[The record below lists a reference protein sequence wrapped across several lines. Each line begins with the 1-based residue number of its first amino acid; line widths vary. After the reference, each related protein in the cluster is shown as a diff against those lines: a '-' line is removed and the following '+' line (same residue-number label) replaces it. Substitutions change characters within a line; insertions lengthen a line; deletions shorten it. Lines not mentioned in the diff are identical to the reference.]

1 MSAHTY
7 HAHRQLPESLPS
19 PVHSSV
25 IAAALGMRARKFS
38 FVDDD
43 GEAELLAPVE
53 VEEAAAAAAAAAVA
67 PAEPSP
73 SSRVQQQQQPNGTFI
88 DGAVILFTAIGSFPA
103 LSLPWAVSTMT
114 MGPGVAAVVLCGVAT
129 AGYSCWL
136 VSYLVGHR
144 PAPPSAKKKKEEE
157 AEEEGAAA
165 DDADEGICGIKEEEG
180 SSEAAAAAAAA
191 ARAAADKDG
200 GNGKSKDSSSSL
212 SDFRH
217 ARYHDMVAAILG
229 HRTASLFVTP
239 IQVVVCFGICVAA
252 MLIGGTS
259 LKALSKLLRPQSP
272 SSSPSSSS
280 SSSPLTLSQWIAV
293 FAAFQTSSAFV
304 PSLAS
309 SVAVAVGGSVA
320 FLLYWGLATAYSA
333 VAGVRLQQ
341 QQQPLPADFYSL
353 AGATP
358 AERAFAAL
366 SGLGVALFAWSNAFA
381 PEVQS
386 TLREP
391 HGRTMRQS
399 TALAFGLL
407 SACYAVIGGLGYWA
421 FGKGS
426 DVVVLLNM
434 EPVSRGGVGTEGA
447 FQAPPAALAVAWVSV
462 VVNLYA
468 LFAVYAFPVY
478 ECLDAFVARR
488 VADGTRRRRSRR
500 STTGEAAAAAARES
514 EGGGKNNGVA
524 PPPRPPS
531 PPPPPAAAAPSLVTA
546 VAARAAGRILFCGC
560 CALIAAALPFFGDI
574 AAVLGVLSLALDFI
588 LPCVMFHRVKGG
600 RLGRL
605 AVSGLVATS
614 GFYVLLGGAVLVAAL
629 RSLFINAHTYKLF
642 ADM

>member
-1 MSAHTY
+1 
-7 HAHRQLPESLPS
+7 
-19 PVHSSV
+19 
-25 IAAALGMRARKFS
+25 
-38 FVDDD
+38 
-43 GEAELLAPVE
+43 
-53 VEEAAAAAAAAAVA
+53 
-67 PAEPSP
+67 
-73 SSRVQQQQQPNGTFI
+73 
-88 DGAVILFTAIGSFPA
+88 
-103 LSLPWAVSTMT
+103 
-114 MGPGVAAVVLCGVAT
+114 
-129 AGYSCWL
+129 
-136 VSYLVGHR
+136 
-144 PAPPSAKKKKEEE
+144 
-157 AEEEGAAA
+157 
-165 DDADEGICGIKEEEG
+165 
-180 SSEAAAAAAAA
+180 
-191 ARAAADKDG
+191 
-200 GNGKSKDSSSSL
+200 
-212 SDFRH
+212 
-217 ARYHDMVAAILG
+217 MVAAILG

-447 FQAPPAALAVAWVSV
+447 STAAPARGVPSCSASISASRSSS
-462 VVNLYA
+462 
-468 LFAVYAFPVY
+468 
-478 ECLDAFVARR
+478 VAR
-488 VADGTRRRRSRR
+488 VRSAG
-500 STTGEAAAAAARES
+500 GEGAS
-514 EGGGKNNGVA
+514 
-524 PPPRPPS
+524 
-531 PPPPPAAAAPSLVTA
+531 
-546 VAARAAGRILFCGC
+546 
-560 CALIAAALPFFGDI
+560 
-574 AAVLGVLSLALDFI
+574 
-588 LPCVMFHRVKGG
+588 
-600 RLGRL
+600 
-605 AVSGLVATS
+605 
-614 GFYVLLGGAVLVAAL
+614 GGALGHAFMPTAL
-629 RSLFINAHTYKLF
+629 RPGCIF
-642 ADM
+642 AGQPHCWSHH